1 MGFRVSCFK
10 VQGFGFQ
17 VSVIFQLNT
26 RDDHEEQVNVA
37 ESYYMRSISRPS
49 TGQVG
54 TLHDLR

>member
-1 MGFRVSCFK
+1 MGFRVSSFR
-10 VQGFGFQ
+10 VQAFGFQ
-17 VSVIFQLNT
+17 VSVIFQLN
-26 RDDHEEQVNVA
+26 RDDHEERVNVA